1 MSRPAHADNLTRRVV
16 EALGQAIVTGTWD
29 AAGAFPIEAELCAR
43 FGVSRSVVR
52 EAVKMLTAK
61 GLLSAR
67 PRRGTVVEPE
77 PHWNLLDPDVL
88 SWRLNAQFDE
98 RIIEDLYEVRQ
109 CFEPRACYLAARYA
123 TVEDH
128 DRIRRRYADMVSML
142 GQAAL
147 AAGAEAEFHLAI
159 IAATHNGLFV
169 TIGGAVKTALRVSF
183 GLTQKDAGGLPID
196 LAPYEEVLSAITERA
211 ADKAEAAMR
220 RLLELSR
227 QRVLNALAHN
237 RDRRSERA

>member
-1 MSRPAHADNLTRRVV
+1 MSRPAYADNLTRRVV

-88 SWRLNAQFDE
+88 RWLLERAPSPALLAEFTQMRLG
-98 RIIEDLYEVRQ
+98 IEPQ
-109 CFEPRACYLAARYA
+109 A
-123 TVEDH
+123 
-128 DRIRRRYADMVSML
+128 
-142 GQAAL
+142 AAL
-147 AAGAEAEFHLAI
+147 AAQAVGRGQAEMLPPIRAALARMRAAGTGDDDPLASDIAFHVAI
-159 IAATHNGLFV
+159 LHASGNRFLV
-169 TIGGAVKTALRVSF
+169 QLRELVDTALRISIRMTNARKGV
-183 GLTQKDAGGLPID
+183 A
-196 LAPYEEVLSAITERA
+196 LASVDDHARVLRAIEA
-211 ADKAEAAMR
+211 ADAPAAAAAMR
-220 RLLELSR
+220 ELLGEALELI
-227 QRVLNALAHN
+227 QA
-237 RDRRSERA
+237 ERGH

>member
-43 FGVSRSVVR
+43 FVVSRSVVR

-88 SWRLNAQFDE
+88 RWLLERAPSPALLAEFTQMRLG
-98 RIIEDLYEVRQ
+98 IEPQ
-109 CFEPRACYLAARYA
+109 A
-123 TVEDH
+123 
-128 DRIRRRYADMVSML
+128 
-142 GQAAL
+142 AAL
-147 AAGAEAEFHLAI
+147 AAQAVCHGQTGGLLPIREALARMQAAGAGQDDPLASDIAFHVAI
-159 IAATHNGLFV
+159 LHASGNRFLV
-169 TIGGAVKTALRVSF
+169 QLRELVDTALRISIRMTNARKGVALASVDDHARV
-183 GLTQKDAGGLPID
+183 LHAIEAGDP
-196 LAPYEEVLSAITERA
+196 VA
-211 ADKAEAAMR
+211 AAAAMR
-220 RLLELSR
+220 ALLGE
-227 QRVLNALAHN
+227 ALDLIEAAHGH
-237 RDRRSERA
+237 

>member
-88 SWRLNAQFDE
+88 RWLLERAPSPALLAEFTQMRLG
-98 RIIEDLYEVRQ
+98 IEPQ
-109 CFEPRACYLAARYA
+109 A
-123 TVEDH
+123 
-128 DRIRRRYADMVSML
+128 
-142 GQAAL
+142 AAL
-147 AAGAEAEFHLAI
+147 AAQAVGRGQAGMLLPIREALARMQAAGAGQDDPLASDIAFHVAI
-159 IAATHNGLFV
+159 LHASGNRFLV
-169 TIGGAVKTALRVSF
+169 QLRELVDTALRISIRMTNARKGVALASVDDHARV
-183 GLTQKDAGGLPID
+183 LHAIEAGDP
-196 LAPYEEVLSAITERA
+196 VA
-211 ADKAEAAMR
+211 AAAAMR
-220 RLLELSR
+220 ALLGE
-227 QRVLNALAHN
+227 ALALIEAAHGH
-237 RDRRSERA
+237 

>member
-1 MSRPAHADNLTRRVV
+1 MSRPAYADNLTRRVV

-88 SWRLNAQFDE
+88 RWLLQRAPSPELLAEFTQMRLG
-98 RIIEDLYEVRQ
+98 IEPQ
-109 CFEPRACYLAARYA
+109 AAA
-123 TVEDH
+123 
-128 DRIRRRYADMVSML
+128 
-142 GQAAL
+142 QAAL
-147 AAGAEAEFHLAI
+147 AVRGGQAEVLQPIRAALARMQAAGAGADDPLASDIAFHVAI
-159 IAATHNGLFV
+159 LHASGNRFLV
-169 TIGGAVKTALRVSF
+169 QLRELVDTALRISIRLTNARKGVS
-183 GLTQKDAGGLPID
+183 
-196 LAPYEEVLSAITERA
+196 LASVDDHARVLRAIEA
-211 ADKAEAAMR
+211 ADAPAAAAAMR
-220 RLLELSR
+220 ELLGEALELI
-227 QRVLNALAHN
+227 QA
-237 RDRRSERA
+237 ERGH

>member
-1 MSRPAHADNLTRRVV
+1 MSRPAHVDNLTRRVV

-88 SWRLNAQFDE
+88 RWLLERAPSPALLAEFTQMRLG
-98 RIIEDLYEVRQ
+98 IEPQ
-109 CFEPRACYLAARYA
+109 A
-123 TVEDH
+123 
-128 DRIRRRYADMVSML
+128 
-142 GQAAL
+142 AAL
-147 AAGAEAEFHLAI
+147 AAQAVGRGQAEMLPPIRAALARMRAAGTGDDDPLASDIAFHVAI
-159 IAATHNGLFV
+159 LHASGNRFLV
-169 TIGGAVKTALRVSF
+169 QLRELVDTALRISIRLTNARKGVS
-183 GLTQKDAGGLPID
+183 
-196 LAPYEEVLSAITERA
+196 LASVDDHARVLRAIEA
-211 ADKAEAAMR
+211 ADAPAAAAAMR
-220 RLLELSR
+220 ELLGEALELI
-227 QRVLNALAHN
+227 QA
-237 RDRRSERA
+237 ERGH